1 MSCFFSIRSGVAAL
15 VLMSVIPWRQ
25 ASADTPNRTITK
37 STQTILVAEAQA
49 QRASALKAETRL
61 QRGEDLYS
69 IRADLT
75 TAFDR
80 WQSLKANDLEK
91 AALSA
96 CANWVN
102 NLNALTT
109 SKIMDQNWQRLD
121 AQKKRHID
129 EDRSECVA
137 ALKSPRKAFVAL
149 ADSYGLV
156 VE

>member
-69 IRADLT
+69 IRAD
-75 TAFDR
+75 
-80 WQSLKANDLEK
+80 
-91 AALSA
+91 
-96 CANWVN
+96 WVN